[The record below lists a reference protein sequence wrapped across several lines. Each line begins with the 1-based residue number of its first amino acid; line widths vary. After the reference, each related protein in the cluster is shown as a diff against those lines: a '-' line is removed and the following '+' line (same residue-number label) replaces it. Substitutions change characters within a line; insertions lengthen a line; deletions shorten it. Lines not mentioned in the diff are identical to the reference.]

1 MRGAVVSRFPEDL
14 RYTADHEWLRS
25 GEPATVGITA
35 TAVEALGDIV
45 FLELPEVGAQVTA
58 GEPCGEIESTKS
70 VSELISPV
78 DGTVVE
84 VNGDAVADP
93 ELVGSDPYGRGW
105 LVRVDVTGHGELLD
119 AAGYEALTRG

>member
-1 MRGAVVSRFPEDL
+1 MRGAVVSKFPENL